1 MSSKYSRCSY
11 ELRGLLP
18 FHLAKI
24 LATSPRVT
32 EMNFGHSSSPFLA
45 GYPRERIVDRDH
57 HGLVRFIE
65 SWPERQNVSHLIAL
79 KAKQSVEF
87 PVRKNEPSTAARRHS
102 RTTSRSSL
110 VKSTSDVVKFAPI
123 VLLDSLRLKSAEHR
137 CLPQSLIGGQKDLTL
152 WRIFAPVQCRRKLQR
167 VGSPQVITIHKL
179 CRSGPQRVRRLD
191 NKPLVG

>member
-18 FHLAKI
+18 FRLAKI

-32 EMNFGHSSSPFLA
+32 EMNFGHSSSPV
-45 GYPRERIVDRDH
+45 PSRRSQEVVERIVDRDH

-110 VKSTSDVVKFAPI
+110 VKSLATWLN
-123 VLLDSLRLKSAEHR
+123 LLR
-137 CLPQSLIGGQKDLTL
+137 
-152 WRIFAPVQCRRKLQR
+152 
-167 VGSPQVITIHKL
+167 
-179 CRSGPQRVRRLD
+179 
-191 NKPLVG
+191 